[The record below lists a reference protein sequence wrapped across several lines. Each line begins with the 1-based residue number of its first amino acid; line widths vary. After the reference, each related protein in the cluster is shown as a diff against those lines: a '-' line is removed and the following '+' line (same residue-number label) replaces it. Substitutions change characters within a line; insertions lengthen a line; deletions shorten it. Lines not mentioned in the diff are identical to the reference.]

1 MDLKA
6 HARFSL
12 QKSRNLAERL
22 LDDFKTREDWLFQP
36 HSKANHAL
44 WITAHIALADNQ
56 FGAVFRPDSARKPD
70 GWDEWFWFGSQL
82 REDTGVY
89 PDHEEVYAYYQNR
102 RETLLE
108 VLDELTVDELSGPAP
123 EAAGQGPLAG
133 APSMGFAFF
142 FIAYHEGVHTGQ
154 LTVVHRALGN
164 APLFEPQS

>member
-1 MDLKA
+1 MDLRA

-89 PDHEEVYAYYQNR
+89 PDHEEVYAYYRDR

-108 VLDELTVDELSGPAP
+108 VLDELTVDERRLRVVGGAKKDVLNGGKSKEKAKKPGPDLFVSI
-123 EAAGQGPLAG
+123 E
-133 APSMGFAFF
+133 
-142 FIAYHEGVHTGQ
+142 I
-154 LTVVHRALGN
+154 VV
-164 APLFEPQS
+164 P